1 MNIVYS
7 NIKILAR
14 SIMPISNV
22 YNLPSSNN
30 LPILLVSRLYSY
42 DIRFLDIIRLG
53 TRSSSVSFDYRFII
67 DITRATEQYEFKV
80 QKA

>member
-1 MNIVYS
+1 
-7 NIKILAR
+7 
-14 SIMPISNV
+14 MPISNI

-67 DITRATEQYEFKV
+67 DIT
-80 QKA
+80 